1 MTENNHKIK
10 ENKFALFSSKFR
22 KFISIYSS
30 KTIYS
35 NAIIAISFLFLGVFG
50 TLTFQSIKHHYEV
63 SIIKKHLGNFYH
75 DFDNDYVGLTDDN
88 QDIQREI
95 NQIQK
100 ITNQA
105 LLQHRQFFDQNNLR
119 QNFTAIESKNNN
131 SSNVKLHE
139 DDKFLYYELVFNGFS
154 KDEIT
159 AEIKD
164 NILTFQAIK
173 KSGEANISDNNSKKN
188 QEVVQQ
194 NTASFSY
201 SFLLSNFNDSVAA
214 DITKLDDKVI
224 VKIAKKLTHKAL

>member
-88 QDIQREI
+88 QDIKREI

>member
-1 MTENNHKIK
+1 MTDKNHTIK
-10 ENKFALFSSKFR
+10 EKKFAL
-22 KFISIYSS
+22 ISTKLKKLISLYSS

-35 NAIIAISFLFLGVFG
+35 NIIIAISFLTLGVFG
-50 TLTFQSIKHHYEV
+50 TLSFQSIKHHYEV
-63 SIIKKHLGNFYH
+63 SIIKKHFGNFYH
-75 DFDNDYVGLTDDN
+75 DFDNDYIGLTVDN

-100 ITNQA
+100 LTNQA
-105 LLQHRQFFDQNNLR
+105 MIRHRQFFDQNNLR
-119 QNFTAIESKNNN
+119 QNFSAIESKNNN

-154 KDEIT
+154 KDEII

-173 KSGEANISDNNSKKN
+173 KSGESNIADNNSKKN
-188 QEVVQQ
+188 HEIIQQ

-201 SFLLSNFNDSVAA
+201 SFLLNNFNDSIPA
-214 DITKLDDKVI
+214 DITKLDDKII
-224 VKIAKKLTHKAL
+224 VKIAKKSSHKAL